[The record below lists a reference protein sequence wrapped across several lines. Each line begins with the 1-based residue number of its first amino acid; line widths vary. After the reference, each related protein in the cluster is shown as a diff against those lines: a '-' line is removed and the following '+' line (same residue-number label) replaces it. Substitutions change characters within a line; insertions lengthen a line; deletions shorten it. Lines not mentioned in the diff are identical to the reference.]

1 MSIDDKI
8 EHLYR
13 ENKLTEKKGN
23 KPSQRELSY
32 EGFAVGLGEYIPA
45 NATQSEPMSFCPE
58 CNGMMLPYLDGY
70 KCNDCSYTKGV
81 SEELIKESEEKEKR
95 YTFSSVEIKPKVNDY
110 RPKSRIIKPKE
121 EVATALSSQELK
133 DTLSN
138 LDDDTFDVVAS
149 LFGVPKSLEKE
160 EKIDIM
166 IENHKSISIE
176 RNIQYAQKIKP

>member
-32 EGFAVGLGEYIPA
+32 EGFTIESGEYIPA
-45 NATQSEPMSFCPE
+45 NATQTEPMVFCPE

-81 SEELIKESEEKEKR
+81 SEKLIKESEKNDVEYVR
-95 YTFSSVEIKPKVNDY
+95 NPEIKVKP
-110 RPKSRIIKPKE
+110 RSRIIKHKE
-121 EVATALSSQELK
+121 ESISTFSRQELK
-133 DTLSN
+133 EILTN
-138 LDDDTFDVVAS
+138 LDEDIFDKVIL

-160 EKIDIM
+160 EKIDFM
-166 IENHKSISIE
+166 LETNRFDRIEA
-176 RNIQYAQKIKP
+176 NIKYAKVMKP

>member
-32 EGFAVGLGEYIPA
+32 EGFTIESGEYILA
-45 NATQSEPMSFCPE
+45 NATQTEPMAFCPE

-81 SEELIKESEEKEKR
+81 SEELIKESEKNDVEYVR
-95 YTFSSVEIKPKVNDY
+95 NPEIKVKP
-110 RPKSRIIKPKE
+110 RSRIIKNKE
-121 EVATALSSQELK
+121 ESIYAFSRQELK
-133 DTLSN
+133 EILTN
-138 LDDDTFDVVAS
+138 LDEDIFDKVIL

-160 EKIDIM
+160 EKIDFM
-166 IENHKSISIE
+166 LENNRFDRIEA
-176 RNIQYAQKIKP
+176 NIKYAKAMKP

>member
-32 EGFAVGLGEYIPA
+32 EGFTIESGEYIPA
-45 NATQSEPMSFCPE
+45 NATQTEPMVFCPK

-81 SEELIKESEEKEKR
+81 SEELIKEAKKNDVQYVRSP
-95 YTFSSVEIKPKVNDY
+95 EIKVNDY
-110 RPKSRIIKPKE
+110 KPRSRIIKPKE
-121 EVATALSSQELK
+121 EVTSTLSSEELK
-133 DTLSN
+133 DKLFN
-138 LDDDTFDVVAS
+138 LDEDIFDKVIL

-160 EKIDIM
+160 EKIDFLLENNKYDR
-166 IENHKSISIE
+166 IEA
-176 RNIQYAQKIKP
+176 NIKYAKVMKP

>member
-23 KPSQRELSY
+23 KPRKNELSY
-32 EGFAVGLGEYIPA
+32 EGFAVGSGEYIPA
-45 NATQSEPMSFCPE
+45 NATQTEPMVFCPE

-81 SEELIKESEEKEKR
+81 SEELIKESEKNDVEYVR
-95 YTFSSVEIKPKVNDY
+95 NPEIKVKP
-110 RPKSRIIKPKE
+110 RSRIIKHKE
-121 EVATALSSQELK
+121 ESISTFSRQELK
-133 DTLSN
+133 EILTN
-138 LDDDTFDVVAS
+138 LDEDIFDKVIL

-160 EKIDIM
+160 EKIDFM
-166 IENHKSISIE
+166 LENNKFDRIEA
-176 RNIQYAQKIKP
+176 NIKYAKVMKP

>member
-32 EGFAVGLGEYIPA
+32 EGFAVGSGEYIPA
-45 NATQSEPMSFCPE
+45 NATQTEPMVFCPK

-81 SEELIKESEEKEKR
+81 SEELIKESEKNDVEYVR
-95 YTFSSVEIKPKVNDY
+95 NPEIKVKS
-110 RPKSRIIKPKE
+110 RSRIIKHKE
-121 EVATALSSQELK
+121 ESISAFSRQELK
-133 DTLSN
+133 EILTN
-138 LDDDTFDVVAS
+138 LDEDIFDKVIL

-160 EKIDIM
+160 EKIDFM
-166 IENHKSISIE
+166 LENNKFDRIEA
-176 RNIQYAQKIKP
+176 NIKYAKVMKP

>member
-32 EGFAVGLGEYIPA
+32 EGFTIESGEYIPA
-45 NATQSEPMSFCPE
+45 NATQTEPMVFCPK

-81 SEELIKESEEKEKR
+81 SEELIKESEKNDVEYVR
-95 YTFSSVEIKPKVNDY
+95 NPEIKIKP
-110 RPKSRIIKPKE
+110 RSRIIKHKE
-121 EVATALSSQELK
+121 ESISTFSRQELK
-133 DTLSN
+133 EILTN
-138 LDDDTFDVVAS
+138 LDEDIFDKVIL

-160 EKIDIM
+160 EKIDFLLENNKYDR
-166 IENHKSISIE
+166 IEA
-176 RNIQYAQKIKP
+176 NIKYAKVMKP

>member
-32 EGFAVGLGEYIPA
+32 EGFTIESGEYIPA
-45 NATQSEPMSFCPE
+45 NATQTEPMVFCPK
-58 CNGMMLPYLDGY
+58 CNGMMLPYLDGF

-81 SEELIKESEEKEKR
+81 SEELIKESEKNDVEYVR
-95 YTFSSVEIKPKVNDY
+95 NPEIKVKP
-110 RPKSRIIKPKE
+110 RSRIIKHKE
-121 EVATALSSQELK
+121 ESISTFSRQELK
-133 DTLSN
+133 EILTN
-138 LDDDTFDVVAS
+138 LDEDIFEKVIL

-160 EKIDIM
+160 EKIEFMLENNRFDR
-166 IENHKSISIE
+166 IEA
-176 RNIQYAQKIKP
+176 NIKYAKVMKP